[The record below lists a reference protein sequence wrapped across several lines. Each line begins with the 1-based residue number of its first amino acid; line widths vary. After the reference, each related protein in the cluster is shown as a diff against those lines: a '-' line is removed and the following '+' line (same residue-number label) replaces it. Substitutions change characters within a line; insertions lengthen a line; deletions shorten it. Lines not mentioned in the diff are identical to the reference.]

1 MELKAGKAY
10 ERGAEGSEM
19 VERQM
24 IPNIDPGTR
33 QKTKIQQSSY
43 LRKLTPFG
51 QTTLEFRYYFWTFHT
66 SQPTRYILLSLCKH
80 VPAVKNL
87 SPVVMFETYVI
98 LHFFAVLCK
107 IITLNDKVLS
117 SLVNVDDDG

>member
-1 MELKAGKAY
+1 MELKAGKAH

-24 IPNIDPGTR
+24 IPKIDPGTR

-51 QTTLEFRYYFWTFHT
+51 QTTLEFRYYF
-66 SQPTRYILLSLCKH
+66 
-80 VPAVKNL
+80 
-87 SPVVMFETYVI
+87 
-98 LHFFAVLCK
+98 
-107 IITLNDKVLS
+107 
-117 SLVNVDDDG
+117 